1 MHLLVR
7 RFRSRISNDDIYRSL
22 EKEEEKIKAMQKQ
35 ALLVRVAKKSVDAG
49 ELVSSCQA
57 IKDALDTFYV
67 SSSCFFKLRFH

>member
-1 MHLLVR
+1 MLLLVH
-7 RFRSRISNDDIYRSL
+7 RFRSIISNDGIYRSL

-67 SSSCFFKLRFH
+67 SCSCFFQLRFH